1 MVTIGLLNDPL
12 VVPTLL
18 SPNRTPV
25 VNKPLLHVLAA
36 LFLTIATLPALAHA
50 APDSGDY
57 VAVQVPNLPQAVT
70 FFRDVMNCSV
80 ISSGG
85 DTASA
90 TASLMA
96 CGHETTVEITEA
108 PEPRAPATGEASAT
122 FTLNIDNASAVASWL
137 RANHVRLVGSPTR
150 LTSGQDAGKLA
161 VTFLTP
167 WGQPLRLV
175 SRLKTDDLLEST
187 TATSRVAVQ

>member
-1 MVTIGLLNDPL
+1 MTIGLLNDRP
-12 VVPTLL
+12 VVTTLL
-18 SPNRTPV
+18 SLNRTTV
-25 VNKPLLHVLAA
+25 VNKPLLHLFAA
-36 LFLTIATLPALAHA
+36 LSMAIATLPAPAYA

-57 VAVQVPNLPQAVT
+57 VAVLVPNLTQAVT

-80 ISSGG
+80 IGDGG
-85 DTASA
+85 DAASA

-96 CGHETTVEITEA
+96 CGRGTTVEITQ
-108 PEPRAPATGEASAT
+108 APANAAPRVGGTSPP

-137 RANHVRLVGSPTR
+137 RAGHVHLVGSPTR
-150 LTSGQDAGKLA
+150 LTTGQDAGKLA

-175 SRLKTDDLLEST
+175 SRMKADDLLESST
-187 TATSRVAVQ
+187 SVSRVAVQ

>member
-1 MVTIGLLNDPL
+1 MTIALLNDAL
-12 VVPTLL
+12 VVTTLL

-25 VNKPLLHVLAA
+25 VNKPLLHLFAA
-36 LFLTIATLPALAHA
+36 LSLAMAALPALVYA

-80 ISSGG
+80 ISDGG
-85 DTASA
+85 DTAAA
-90 TASLMA
+90 TTSLMS
-96 CGHETTVEITEA
+96 CGRETTVEISQ
-108 PEPRAPATGEASAT
+108 ASAHAATQTGGTSPT

-150 LTSGQDAGKLA
+150 LSTGPDAGKLA

-175 SRLKTDDLLEST
+175 SRMKADDLLESST
-187 TATSRVAVQ
+187 PVSRVAVQ